1 MAGLDECND
10 PLMKILR
17 QGIRLAVRALA
28 VFMTLL
34 ILVGTIDVGW
44 TLYEKMAQA
53 RPLFVLSISDI
64 LATFGAFM
72 VVLIAIEIF
81 INITMYL
88 RDDIIHVK
96 IVMAT
101 AIMAIARKII
111 ILDFKQTEPGFVW
124 ATAAVILAASIGYWL
139 LSKSES
145 DKKPTP
151 EDK

>member
-10 PLMKILR
+10 PMMKVLR

-28 VFMTLL
+28 IFMTLL

-44 TLYEKMAQA
+44 TLYEKMIQA
-53 RPLFVLSISDI
+53 RPLFILSISDI

-124 ATAAVILAASIGYWL
+124 ATAAVILAASVGYWL
-139 LSKSES
+139 LSKCES
-145 DKKPTP
+145 DQKPTP
-151 EDK
+151 ENK